1 MKQFLKFCFKKTK
14 LIAAFLTIAFSI
26 QSNAQELFY
35 LSGKV
40 VDGLNPVSGASVII
54 KGTTKGTT
62 TGPDGNFSFQLK
74 KDVYTLQVSLISTP
88 KEVKVNLNKELFI
101 TIDLSDSFE
110 TLDEVLVSA
119 VRVKSGAPVTF
130 SNVSKEEIKDRNLG
144 QDIPVL
150 LNYLPSVVTT
160 SDAGAGV
167 GYTGIRVRGSDA
179 TRVNVTI
186 NGIPYNDAESQGT
199 FWVNMP
205 DFASSTESMQ
215 LQRGVGTSTNGS
227 GAFGASL
234 NLLTDAV
241 SENAFGELSASI
253 GSFNTTKITGKFSTG
268 LLNDHI
274 EFSGRLSKIDS
285 DGYIDRAY
293 SDLTSF
299 FLQGAYVDDN
309 TLIKAITFGGHE
321 KTYQAWY
328 GVTKEEMELYGR
340 TYNPYTYDNE
350 IDNYNQNHY
359 QLLWNETITDNW
371 STNLA
376 FNYTKGKGYFEQ
388 FKDDQDFSDY
398 DLEPILI
405 GGETIDETDL
415 IRRRWLDNDFY
426 VFNAN
431 ATYKNNDYSFIFGGS
446 YSNYSGNHFGEI
458 IWAEYASNSEI
469 RDRYYAS
476 ETSKTDS
483 NIFAKLDYKLN
494 ETWDLYVD
502 FQGRFVSF
510 ETNGLT
516 SDRTPINIDENYN
529 FFNPKAGITYQ
540 INDFNSLYLS
550 YAKANREP
558 NRNDYENGITNPEK
572 LNDFELGWRINKE
585 TFKINSNIYYMLYK
599 DQLVLTGAIDDVGAP
614 IRATS
619 GKSYR
624 LGIEIDAYVKISNKF
639 NMQPNIALSSNKN
652 VDFTSS
658 WNGELV
664 DLGNTDIAYSPNFI
678 AGSNFVYQPFTKLK
692 MALLSKFVGEQY
704 MGNIDNSNSKL
715 DSYFVNDFNVS
726 FEITP
731 NKIAES
737 IRFDLLVNNIFNVEY
752 ISNGYYYTYD
762 DDWSV
767 PGDIITLDGAGYYP
781 QAGINFLLGAT
792 VRF

>member
-1 MKQFLKFCFKKTK
+1 M
-14 LIAAFLTIAFSI
+14 IAFTLNV
-26 QSNAQELFY
+26 NAQELLT
-35 LSGKV
+35 LSGKIT
-40 VDGLNPVSGASVII
+40 DGTKPFPGVNVQV
-54 KGTTKGTT
+54 KGTEIGTT
-62 TGPDGNFSFQLK
+62 TDINGRFSLNLK
-74 KDVYTLQVSLISTP
+74 NGDYILIISSISKP
-88 KEVKVNLNKELFI
+88 KEIKGNLTKDSFI
-101 TIDLSDSFE
+101 SIDMSDSFVVLE
-110 TLDEVLVSA
+110 EVLVSA

-268 LLNDHI
+268 LINDHI

-328 GVTKEEMELYGR
+328 GVTKEEMNLYGR

-388 FKDDQDFSDY
+388 YKDDQDFSDY
-398 DLEPILI
+398 DLDPIVI
-405 GGETIDETDL
+405 GGETIDETNL

-431 ATYKNNDYSFIFGGS
+431 ATYKNENYSFIFGGS
-446 YSNYSGNHFGEI
+446 YSNYSGDHFGEI

-469 RDRYYAS
+469 RDRY
-476 ETSKTDS
+476 
-483 NIFAKLDYKLN
+483 
-494 ETWDLYVD
+494 
-502 FQGRFVSF
+502 
-510 ETNGLT
+510 
-516 SDRTPINIDENYN
+516 
-529 FFNPKAGITYQ
+529 
-540 INDFNSLYLS
+540 
-550 YAKANREP
+550 
-558 NRNDYENGITNPEK
+558 
-572 LNDFELGWRINKE
+572 
-585 TFKINSNIYYMLYK
+585 
-599 DQLVLTGAIDDVGAP
+599 
-614 IRATS
+614 
-619 GKSYR
+619 
-624 LGIEIDAYVKISNKF
+624 
-639 NMQPNIALSSNKN
+639 
-652 VDFTSS
+652 
-658 WNGELV
+658 
-664 DLGNTDIAYSPNFI
+664 
-678 AGSNFVYQPFTKLK
+678 
-692 MALLSKFVGEQY
+692 
-704 MGNIDNSNSKL
+704 
-715 DSYFVNDFNVS
+715 
-726 FEITP
+726 
-731 NKIAES
+731 
-737 IRFDLLVNNIFNVEY
+737 
-752 ISNGYYYTYD
+752 
-762 DDWSV
+762 
-767 PGDIITLDGAGYYP
+767 
-781 QAGINFLLGAT
+781 
-792 VRF
+792 

>member
-1 MKQFLKFCFKKTK
+1 MKLYSKKPFNKVK
-14 LIAAFLTIAFSI
+14 LLVALLIFAFSI
-26 QSNAQELFY
+26 NANAQEQFT

-40 VDGLNPVSGASVII
+40 LEGSNPLPGASVVL
-54 KGTTKGTT
+54 KGTT
-62 TGPDGNFSFQLK
+62 TGVTTGPEGNFSFKLK
-74 KDVYTLQVSLISTP
+74 KGVYTLQVSLISAP
-88 KEVKVNLNKELFI
+88 KEVQINLDKDMNI
-101 TIDLSDSFE
+101 TIDMSDSFE

-119 VRVKSGAPVTF
+119 VRVKEGAPVTF

-205 DFASSTESMQ
+205 DFASSTESLQ

-241 SENAFGELSASI
+241 SEEAFGEISGSF

-268 LLNDHI
+268 LINEHI
-274 EFSGRLSKIDS
+274 EFSGRISKIDS

-293 SDLTSF
+293 SDLTSY

-328 GVTKEEMELYGR
+328 GVTKEEMEEYGR

-350 IDNYNQNHY
+350 VDNYNQYHY
-359 QLLWNETITDNW
+359 QLHWNETITENW
-371 STNLA
+371 STNIA

-388 FKDDQDFSDY
+388 YKDDQEFEDY
-398 DLEPILI
+398 DLDPIEI
-405 GGETIDETDL
+405 GDETIDETDL

-431 ATYKNNDYSFIFGGS
+431 ATYKNTNYNLMFGGS
-446 YSNYSGNHFGEI
+446 YSNYAGDHYGEI
-458 IWAEYASNSEI
+458 IWAEFASNSEI
-469 RDRYYAS
+469 RDRYYES
-476 ETSKTDS
+476 TSNKSDS
-483 NIFAKLDYKLN
+483 NIFAKLDYKFN
-494 ETWDLYVD
+494 ETWSLFVDL
-502 FQGRFVSF
+502 QGRFVSF
-510 ETNGLT
+510 ETSGLT
-516 SDRTPINIDENYN
+516 SDRDPINVDENYA
-529 FFNPKAGITYQ
+529 FFNPKAGLTYQ
-540 INDFNSLYLS
+540 INDFNSMYFS
-550 YAKANREP
+550 YARANREP
-558 NRNDYENGITNPEK
+558 NRNDFENGINDPER

-585 TFKINSNIYYMLYK
+585 TFKINTNLYYMLYK

-624 LGIEIDAYVKISNKF
+624 LGLEVDAYVKISNKF
-639 NMQPNIALSSNKN
+639 NIQPNIALSSNKN

-658 WNGELV
+658 WDGELV

-678 AGSNFVYQPFTKLK
+678 AGSNFVYQPITKLK
-692 MALLSKFVGEQY
+692 IGLLSKFVGEQY
-704 MGNIDNSNSKL
+704 MGNIDAENSKL
-715 DSYFVNDFNVS
+715 DSYFVNDLNAS
-726 FEITP
+726 YEITP
-731 NKIAES
+731 NKIVKS
-737 IRFDLLVNNIFNVEY
+737 IRFDLLVNNIFDVDY

-762 DDWSV
+762 DNWSSAD
-767 PGDIITLDGAGYYP
+767 DITTYDGAGYYP

-792 VRF
+792 FRF